1 MINKKLIK
9 ALKEL
14 NIPVLYATRGNKTT
28 FPLVVFNFI
37 ESPEYYGNTES
48 KLSEYELLLNVYVD
62 KNQVFELVKKIEDL
76 MRINKFIQLPKI
88 GAKFDDTLNVFNQPL
103 EFKILIDEEE
113 IINEKNWI

>member
-37 ESPEYYGNTES
+37 ES
-48 KLSEYELLLNVYVD
+48 LSTME
-62 KNQVFELVKKIEDL
+62 
-76 MRINKFIQLPKI
+76 
-88 GAKFDDTLNVFNQPL
+88 
-103 EFKILIDEEE
+103 ILKV
-113 IINEKNWI
+113 N